1 MVIVS
6 KQMGIPLLTKQL
18 SDYAEGDIVKIPENN
33 TPVEFYVAKHNYESG
48 LNGNGRTLVVR
59 KDCYDKRQ
67 RDISGSYYDY
77 ANSNIDTWLNGAYK
91 NLLSDNIQNLIE
103 TTKFYYTES
112 YNNIGILNRAIFL
125 LSATEL
131 GYSDYYINI
140 EGVELSISN
149 ILKITFLNNIATSQW
164 TRSTNKYFSG
174 SILVT
179 SAGNADSG
187 FSSEQNGS
195 RPVFTLPSTTKFD
208 SNNNVIIG

>member
-6 KQMGIPLLTKQL
+6 RQLTVPSIGKQL
-18 SDYAEGDIVKIPENN
+18 SDYAEGDIVKILENN
-33 TPVEFYVAKHNYESG
+33 IPTEFYVAKHNYESG

-67 RDISGSYYDY
+67 RDISGSDYDY

-164 TRSTNKYFSG
+164 TRSTSKYFNG

-179 SAGNADSG
+179 SAGNVDSG
-187 FSSEQNGS
+187 FSSKNNGS

-208 SNNNVIIG
+208 PNTNIIIG